1 MRYAWTSS
9 LGGFLFLNTLY
20 LQDVRGFNPLVAGF
34 CLLPM
39 AVMLALCAPLSGRI
53 VASSGARIPLVAAA
67 HRGPA
72 RTGQREVTRP
82 DEKREYLTQV
92 RALTPGAGLPGGGR
106 STWGGR
112 STYVPAS
119 HG

>member
-1 MRYAWTSS
+1 VVTSRLRYAWTSS

-39 AVMLALCAPLSGRI
+39 AVMLAVCAPLSGRI

-72 RTGQREVTRP
+72 RPVSGKSLARMRNVNT
-82 DEKREYLTQV
+82 
-92 RALTPGAGLPGGGR
+92 
-106 STWGGR
+106 
-112 STYVPAS
+112 
-119 HG
+119 